1 MRIKGTRGA
10 IVVDAFV
17 PDPNKC
23 LAPITLSASTKVFKI
38 GAGGDYDI
46 TGWFAINICP
56 VSSSITRW
64 FNDDTTKIKTLQ
76 PDCDNVIVIHPNVTK
91 ITISGTAVVQIEGM

>member
-10 IVVDAFV
+10 IVIDSFV

-23 LAPITLSASTKVFKI
+23 LAPISLSGTKVFKI

-46 TGWFAINICP
+46 TGWFAINISP
-56 VSSSITRW
+56 ANTSITRW
-64 FNDDTTKIKTLQ
+64 FNDDTTKTKLIQ
-76 PDCDNVIVIHPNVTK
+76 PDCDNVIIIHPNTTK
-91 ITISGTAVVQIEGM
+91 ITISGTATVYVEGM